1 MAVISVTEVEEETN
15 QLISNAFLPVR
26 WKIRRTGG
34 AARSRPRLQ
43 QQHLTCGGAY
53 LTIGW
58 LVDNTLSGLFVLPS
72 SYECTNNHVSQVNK
86 EADVSALKTN
96 VSTTRTTNLN

>member
-26 WKIRRTGG
+26 WKIRRTRG

-53 LTIGW
+53 LTI
-58 LVDNTLSGLFVLPS
+58 DNTLSGLFVLPS
-72 SYECTNNHVSQVNK
+72 SYECTNNHISQVNK